1 MSELK
6 LVAELKAGDR
16 LVDEWLFAPI
26 GGPEIKAVG
35 LVSEKLE
42 EILGERLPARR
53 IVGERGHIN
62 LPAMQRVAVVA

>member
-6 LVAELKAGDR
+6 RVGDLEPGDR
-16 LVDEWLFAPI
+16 LADEWLFAPL
-26 GGPEIKAVG
+26 GGPEVKAVG

-42 EILGERLPARR
+42 EILGARLGARR

-62 LPAMQRVAVVA
+62 LPARQMVRVIA

>member
-1 MSELK
+1 MMK

-16 LVDEWLFAPI
+16 LADEWLFAPL

-42 EILGERLPARR
+42 AILGERFGARR
-53 IVGERGHIN
+53 IVGEHGHIN
-62 LPAMQRVAVVA
+62 LPARQRVEVVA